1 MYYKSPLFDACR
13 PLRIYFNGQP
23 AVDTGGV
30 TREIFSGVNTRFIE
44 SPDINMF
51 EGPHNRLLFNYNQQ
65 CLSAGAPKIFGTIIA
80 YSLLHGCGGFPRMA
94 PSHYYYIASGDIAK
108 SSAYTSIEDV
118 YDLEKRDLIRKI
130 LTEILLDE
138 HYYESV

>member
-1 MYYKSPLFDACR
+1 
-13 PLRIYFNGQP
+13 
-23 AVDTGGV
+23 
-30 TREIFSGVNTRFIE
+30 
-44 SPDINMF
+44 MF

-65 CLSAGAPKIFGTIIA
+65 CLSAGVPKIFETIIA
-80 YSLLHGCGGFPRMA
+80 HSLLHGCGGFPHMA
-94 PSHYYYIASGDIAK
+94 SSHYYYIASGDIAK

-118 YDLEKRDLIRKI
+118 YDLEKRDLIQKV